1 MFTKFDTVDY
11 QQVLMNYIEW
21 SYDDVMIQYFSVKN
35 KPFQLVSTITPLYIM
50 GPWWNLVGLMVD
62 GHWRTHQQFW
72 HHQWRHSSQGAR
84 LCKRFSVWLKY
95 FVSNPTTA
103 HCRGV
108 ASFLQRLWF
117 SLSRYQ
123 AVWNLVSVEEE
134 ALYQ

>member
-62 GHWRTHQQFW
+62 GEWRTREYDVISDVSGCWVMHARYLMREWNILFQTQQLHIAEGLRRSYNDSGFIL
-72 HHQWRHSSQGAR
+72 A
-84 LCKRFSVWLKY
+84 L
-95 FVSNPTTA
+95 
-103 HCRGV
+103 
-108 ASFLQRLWF
+108 LQL
-117 SLSRYQ
+117 
-123 AVWNLVSVEEE
+123 
-134 ALYQ
+134 